1 MENEI
6 IPTFAT
12 YVGSGND
19 KVITIHETHQKM
31 LQAFMNT
38 ECPKAFVIF
47 QHTTLDE
54 VLSMDYQQA
63 TTTELSR
70 KEQNEQ

>member
-12 YVGSGND
+12 YVGPDKD

-31 LQAFMNT
+31 IQAFMAT
-38 ECPKAFVIF
+38 ECPKAFIIF
-47 QHTTLDE
+47 RHTTLDE
-54 VLSMDYQQA
+54 VLSMDFQQA
-63 TTTELSR
+63 KTTELSR